1 MDTLTPQQRN
11 KAIIQCVNQLDK
23 LTKKSSFQRYSLF
36 PIQDESAFEFYKKQE
51 AAIWSANEMEFTRD
65 KNDYDR
71 LEPRLKRLVDM
82 ILGFFAPAD
91 GLVSQ
96 NIAFR
101 FLLECDTFEEM
112 ASFITQFFIELVH
125 SENYGMQIMSCVPDE
140 VEQKKIFEMC
150 EELPCVKQKVE
161 WMNKY
166 LFSDEPRLI
175 RLAAFAAAEGVFFS
189 VLFAIIFWFR
199 SKGILQNFIFMNE
212 QISKDEGM
220 HRDYGCYLFRKEL
233 SKGGDYVPEGW
244 KDKVTQLLD
253 EALEVELE
261 FLKVL
266 VPEPIDDL
274 NFEDL
279 SDYAKVVTDHLR
291 YSLGLPLK
299 YNVKNKL
306 TWMNDISLSQ
316 KGNFYEVR
324 IGSYKNFSVKDA
336 LNWKKRCGI
345 DKEESVSVYDNPELF
360 DI

>member
-1 MDTLTPQQRN
+1 MNNNAEILKLVNKLGELT
-11 KAIIQCVNQLDK
+11 A
-23 LTKKSSFQRYSLF
+23 KKSGEHTRYSLF
-36 PIQDESAFEFYKKQE
+36 PIRDEMAFEFYKKQE

-65 KNDYDR
+65 KHDYEN
-71 LEPRLKRLVDM
+71 LTPKLKRLVDM

-125 SENYGMQIMSCVPDE
+125 SETYGMTIMTYVPNED
-140 VEQKKIFEMC
+140 EQKKIFEMC
-150 EELPCVKQKVE
+150 ESLPCVKRKVD
-161 WMNKY
+161 WINKY
-166 LFSDEPRLI
+166 LFSESPKLY

-212 QISKDEGM
+212 QISKDEGL

-233 SKGGDYVPEGW
+233 TKGPEYVPETW
-244 KDKVTQLLD
+244 KEDVTKILD
-253 EALEVELE
+253 DALEIEIE
-261 FLKVL
+261 FLNEL
-266 VPEPIDDL
+266 VPEQIDDL
-274 NFEDL
+274 KVEDL
-279 SDYAKVVTDHLR
+279 IDYAKVVTDSLR
-291 YSLGLPLK
+291 DQLGLPLK
-299 YNVKNKL
+299 YNVKNNL
-306 TWMNDISLSQ
+306 TWMNDISLTQ

-336 LNWKKRCGI
+336 LNWKKRVGMDTNEKKVDVC
-345 DKEESVSVYDNPELF
+345 DNPELF